1 MRTASLGTLLFC
13 VLLMYAGPSGA
24 QTDTLRLA
32 KEAAFIFRGEVQGAT
47 AGRGMELPPRGIIVR
62 VLEVLYVKPTVAVR
76 KGDLVVV
83 QTVAASRPA
92 AGTRA
97 VFYTNGWIYGRQL
110 TVRELG
116 ETADVTASSTEAKQ
130 QIAQA
135 KAAAEDDLVRERLSD
150 AVLVVAGT
158 VRSVRVFEEART
170 RSPVSE
176 HSADWWLAEVA
187 VTRTLKGEAPKGGVL
202 IAFPTSKDVM
212 WAESPRFKAG
222 EEGIWILHRPKSLA
236 GIFENSQGPVYTA
249 INRRDFQGSKDIE
262 HVAGLLRQPSPN
274 PAARP

>member
-13 VLLMYAGPSGA
+13 VLQMHAGASSA
-24 QTDTLRLA
+24 QTDTVRLA

-47 AGRGMELPPRGIIVR
+47 AGRGTELPRQGIVVR

-83 QTVAASRPA
+83 QTLAASRPP

-97 VFYTNGWIYGRQL
+97 VFYTNGWIYGQHL

-116 ETADVTASSTEAKQ
+116 ETADLTAASTEAKQ

-135 KAAAEDDLVRERLSD
+135 KAEGEDDRIRERLSD
-150 AVLVVAGT
+150 ATLVVTGT
-158 VRSVRVFEEART
+158 VKSVRAFEEAQR

-176 HSADWWLAEVA
+176 HSANWWLAEVTVA
-187 VTRTLKGEAPKGGVL
+187 RTLKGEAPKGGVL
-202 IAFPTSKDVM
+202 IAFPTSRDVM

-222 EEGIWILHRPKSLA
+222 EEGIWILHRPKTLA
-236 GIFENSQGPVYTA
+236 GLFENSQGPVYTA
-249 INRRDFQGSKDIE
+249 INRRDFQASKEIE
-262 HVAGLLRQPSPN
+262 HVVGLLRQPSPS